1 MGIQGPSDKNFSN
14 IEPQNGSVSGNSSQT
29 NTPSAKMQG
38 SIWDEVL
45 GSRARIMDSNRDGT
59 VSTEEVQNFVYNNCT
74 NEQIRESS
82 TFKAVINI
90 LAKFVNIKDTQDT
103 MSTAVRI
110 HNKLKTFIKADTDK
124 DSNISNSEIADIE
137 SSQTLTQTEKN
148 DLKFAKELASLADI
162 YVNDAFGV
170 SHRKHASTYGVA
182 RLLPNAIGFLVE
194 TELNVISQALQNSR
208 KPFVAIFGGFK
219 VKDKI
224 KVLTNILSK
233 ADVILIGGAMAYPFL
248 VAKWRAVGMSPAS
261 PECVGVAQKILLE
274 AERLQKRIILPID
287 HIAVKAND
295 RRQRAFVTSVL
306 EENMI
311 GCDIGPKTVEV
322 FGNEIKKAGQVIW
335 NGPLG
340 KYEEPK
346 FREGTFKIIE
356 ILANSPC
363 YSIVGG
369 GDSVSAVNQS
379 GKAKMISHLSTGG
392 GATMHLLEGGSLP
405 AIDVIQEGLE
415 WKKRL

>member
-1 MGIQGPSDKNFSN
+1 MKRTIRDLVDLEGKNILLRADFNVPIDKVGRILDTTRIIAEIPTIKYLVEKGAKVIICSHLGRPKGYDIRLSLWPISLILMKYFPGKVQFSHKTVGDEVKAR
-14 IEPQNGSVSGNSSQT
+14 IESMS
-29 NTPSAKMQG
+29 KG
-38 SIWDEVL
+38 SILLLENTRFHE
-45 GSRARIMDSNRDGT
+45 G
-59 VSTEEVQNFVYNNCT
+59 E
-74 NEQIRESS
+74 
-82 TFKAVINI
+82 
-90 LAKFVNIKDTQDT
+90 
-103 MSTAVRI
+103 
-110 HNKLKTFIKADTDK
+110 
-124 DSNISNSEIADIE
+124 
-137 SSQTLTQTEKN
+137 EKN
-148 DLKFAKELASLADI
+148 DTKFAKELASLADI

-170 SHRKHASTYGVA
+170 CHRKHASTYGVA

-248 VAKWRAVGMSPAS
+248 VAKWRTVGMSPAS

-274 AERLQKRIILPID
+274 AEKLQKRIILPID
-287 HIAVKAND
+287 HIAIRAND
-295 RRQRAFVTSVL
+295 RRQRAFVTSTL

-311 GCDIGPKTVEV
+311 GCDIGPKTVEL

-340 KYEEPK
+340 KYEDPK
-346 FREGTFKIIE
+346 FREGTFKIID

-415 WKKRL
+415 

>member
-1 MGIQGPSDKNFSN
+1 MKRTIRDLVDLEGKNILLRADFNVPIDKVGRILDTTRIIAEIPTIKYLVEKGAKVIICSHLGRPKGYDIRLSLWPISLILMKYFPGKVQFSHKTVGDEVKAR
-14 IEPQNGSVSGNSSQT
+14 IESMS
-29 NTPSAKMQG
+29 KG
-38 SIWDEVL
+38 SILLLENTRFHE
-45 GSRARIMDSNRDGT
+45 G
-59 VSTEEVQNFVYNNCT
+59 E
-74 NEQIRESS
+74 
-82 TFKAVINI
+82 
-90 LAKFVNIKDTQDT
+90 
-103 MSTAVRI
+103 
-110 HNKLKTFIKADTDK
+110 
-124 DSNISNSEIADIE
+124 
-137 SSQTLTQTEKN
+137 EKN
-148 DLKFAKELASLADI
+148 DTKFAKELASLADI

-170 SHRKHASTYGVA
+170 CHRKHASIYGVA
-182 RLLPNAIGFLVE
+182 RFLPNAIGFLVE

-224 KVLTNILSK
+224 KVLKNMLSK
-233 ADVILIGGAMAYPFL
+233 ADSILIGGAMAYPFL
-248 VAKWRAVGMSPAS
+248 VATWKSVGISPAS
-261 PECVGVAQKILLE
+261 SESITQAQEILLE
-274 AERLQKRIILPID
+274 AEKLQKRIILPID
-287 HIAVKAND
+287 HIAIRAND
-295 RRQRAFVTSVL
+295 RRQRAFVTNTL

-311 GCDIGPKTVEV
+311 GCDIGPKTVEL
-322 FGNEIKKAGQVIW
+322 FGNEIRKAGQVIW

-346 FREGTFKIIE
+346 FREGTFKIAE

-369 GDSVSAVNQS
+369 GDSVSAVNKS
-379 GKAKMISHLSTGG
+379 GKAKMINHLSTGG